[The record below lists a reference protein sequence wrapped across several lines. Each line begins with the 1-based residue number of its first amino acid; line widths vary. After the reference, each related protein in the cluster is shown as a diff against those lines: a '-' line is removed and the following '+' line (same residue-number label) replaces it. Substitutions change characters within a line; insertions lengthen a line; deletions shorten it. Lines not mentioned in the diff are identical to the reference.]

1 MALRSFNHDDLI
13 LVSDALDI
21 AEDAT
26 GDYFKFSLG
35 QWKRHR
41 YDVRTLSSL
50 RKEEIKSNV
59 FASLNKGSRAIG
71 EFDSKTRTRDF
82 YFICLQDHRIL
93 NALSRDK
100 ERGKPYLMVYIFTH
114 ELVHI
119 VRFCNFMKRYD
130 AGGREREEEE
140 KIVHAKTYEILNDLP
155 VPKLNYILDAYK
167 SHRMWD
173 VAAL

>member
-1 MALRSFNHDDLI
+1 MALRSFNHNDLI

-26 GDYFKFSLG
+26 GNFFKFSLG

-41 YDVRTLSSL
+41 YDVKTLSSL
-50 RKEEIKSNV
+50 KKEEIKYNV

-100 ERGKPYLMVYIFTH
+100 EFGLLALMVYIFNNLIPSVFTSVVTV
-114 ELVHI
+114 LS
-119 VRFCNFMKRYD
+119 NSL
-130 AGGREREEEE
+130 G
-140 KIVHAKTYEILNDLP
+140 KIVSPGITAF
-155 VPKLNYILDAYK
+155 K
-167 SHRMWD
+167 SNGGLSVSMSVR
-173 VAAL
+173 

>member
-26 GDYFKFSLG
+26 GNFFKFSLG

-41 YDVRTLSSL
+41 YDVKTLSSL
-50 RKEEIKSNV
+50 EKEEIKYNV
-59 FASLNKGSRAIG
+59 FASLNKGSRTIG

-93 NALSRDK
+93 NALRRDT
-100 ERGKPYLMVYIFTH
+100 EFGLLALMVYIFTH

-119 VRFCNFMKRYD
+119 VRFCNFMKRYE
-130 AGGREREEEE
+130 ACGKEREEEE
-140 KIVHAKTYEILNDLP
+140 KIVHAKTYEILNNLP
-155 VPKLNYILDAYK
+155 VPKLDYILDAYK

>member
-26 GDYFKFSLG
+26 GDFFKFSLG

-41 YDVRTLSSL
+41 YDVKTLSSL
-50 RKEEIKSNV
+50 RKEEIKSDV
-59 FASLNKGSRAIG
+59 FASLNKRSRAIG

-93 NALSRDK
+93 NALRRDK
-100 ERGKPYLMVYIFTH
+100 EFGFLSLMVYVFTH

-130 AGGREREEEE
+130 ACGREREEEE
-140 KIVHAKTYEILNDLP
+140 KFVHAKTYEILNDLP

>member
-1 MALRSFNHDDLI
+1 MALRSFNHDDLV
-13 LVSDALDI
+13 LVSDALEI

-26 GDYFKFSLG
+26 GDFYKFSLG

-59 FASLNKGSRAIG
+59 FASLNKGSRPIG

-93 NALSRDK
+93 NALRRDK
-100 ERGKPYLMVYIFTH
+100 ELALMSLMVYIFTH

-130 AGGREREEEE
+130 ACGREREEEE

-167 SHRMWD
+167 SHRVWD
-173 VAAL
+173 AAAL

>member
-1 MALRSFNHDDLI
+1 MGLRSFDHDDLI

-26 GDYFKFSLG
+26 GDFFKFSMA

-41 YDVRTLSSL
+41 YDVKTLSSL
-50 RKEEIKSNV
+50 GKDEIKSNV
-59 FASLNKGSRAIG
+59 FASLNKSSRAIG

-93 NALSRDK
+93 NALRRDK
-100 ERGKPYLMVYIFTH
+100 ELALLSLMVYIFTH
-114 ELVHI
+114 KLVHI
-119 VRFCNFMKRYD
+119 VRFSNFMKIYD
-130 AGGREREEEE
+130 ACGRGREEEE
-140 KIVHAKTYEILNDLP
+140 KIVHAKTYEILNNLP
-155 VPKLNYILDAYK
+155 VPKLDYILDAYK

-173 VAAL
+173 AAAL